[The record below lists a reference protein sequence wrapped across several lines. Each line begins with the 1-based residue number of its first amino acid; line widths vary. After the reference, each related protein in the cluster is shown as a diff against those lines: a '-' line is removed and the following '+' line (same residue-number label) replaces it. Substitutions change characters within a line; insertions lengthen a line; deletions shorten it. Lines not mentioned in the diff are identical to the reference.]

1 MMKFPLLKMLHYRVI
16 VGKLLSTIQMTE
28 VSKLFLQKNT
38 SMVRSSFRSGYTS
51 KSSHTFGPDFC
62 SFYSKFCLNRHLYKS
77 DYNYKLKTEMSVA
90 VRSKERWQILWLGQN
105 WMYFYLSQLW
115 FTVQFVFMI
124 HFFLVLPDTSF
135 VVSAKKVLE
144 SGIACAYLFFFCRKT
159 QWTALVCKKRPS
171 NGNSLS
177 LEMKTYKHK
186 LQLLRRFG
194 KNALLKYQWVANGV
208 SSFCHTQ
215 FLIKYRK

>member
-38 SMVRSSFRSGYTS
+38 SMVRSSFRSRYTS

-62 SFYSKFCLNRHLYKS
+62 SFYSKFCLNRHLYDS
-77 DYNYKLKTEMSVA
+77 DYYSIKNGNVRCGKEQGEMADS
-90 VRSKERWQILWLGQN
+90 LLGQN
-105 WMYFYLSQLW
+105 WMYFYLSQRW

-186 LQLLRRFG
+186 LQLLRNFG

>member
-144 SGIACAYLFFFCRKT
+144 SGIACAYLFFFFAEK
-159 QWTALVCKKRPS
+159 
-171 NGNSLS
+171 LS
-177 LEMKTYKHK
+177 GLRSFARRGRAMGTVYHSRWKHTSASCSYSEV
-186 LQLLRRFG
+186 LARMP
-194 KNALLKYQWVANGV
+194 
-208 SSFCHTQ
+208 C
-215 FLIKYRK
+215 

>member
-90 VRSKERWQILWLGQN
+90 VSKEQGEMADSLARTKLNVFLSFTTLVYSSIC
-105 WMYFYLSQLW
+105 FYD
-115 FTVQFVFMI
+115 T
-124 HFFLVLPDTSF
+124 FFLPDTSF

-144 SGIACAYLFFFCRKT
+144 SGIACAYLFFFLQKNSVDCARLQEEAEQWEQFITRDENIQAQAAAT
-159 QWTALVCKKRPS
+159 QKFWQECPAKISVSC
-171 NGNSLS
+171 
-177 LEMKTYKHK
+177 
-186 LQLLRRFG
+186 
-194 KNALLKYQWVANGV
+194 QWR
-208 SSFCHTQ
+208 Q
-215 FLIKYRK
+215 

>member
-1 MMKFPLLKMLHYRVI
+1 MYLSLLQDFVSSENAFQYMMQFPLLKMQHYRVI

-62 SFYSKFCLNRHLYKS
+62 SYYSKFSLNRHLYDS
-77 DYNYKLKTEMSVA
+77 DYYSIKNGNVRCGKEQGEMADSLARRKLNV
-90 VRSKERWQILWLGQN
+90 
-105 WMYFYLSQLW
+105 FLS
-115 FTVQFVFMI
+115 FTTLVCSSI
-124 HFFLVLPDTSF
+124 CLYNTFFLVLTDASF
-135 VVSAKKVLE
+135 VVSAKKVLA
-144 SGIACAYLFFFCRKT
+144 SGIAGAYLLFFCCRKT

-177 LEMKTYKHK
+177 LEMKTHNHK
-186 LQLLRRFG
+186 LQLHRSFG
-194 KNALLKYQWVANGV
+194 KNALLKYQ
-208 SSFCHTQ
+208 
-215 FLIKYRK
+215 

>member
-1 MMKFPLLKMLHYRVI
+1 MQFPLLKMQHYRVI

-38 SMVRSSFRSGYTS
+38 SMVRSSFRSGYTR

-62 SFYSKFCLNRHLYKS
+62 SFYSKFSLNRHLYDS
-77 DYNYKLKTEMSVA
+77 DYYSIKNGNVRCGKEQGEMADS
-90 VRSKERWQILWLGQN
+90 LLGQN
-105 WMYFYLSQLW
+105 WMYFYLSERW

-144 SGIACAYLFFFCRKT
+144 SGIACAYLFFFLQKNSVDCARLREEAEQWEQFITRDENIQAQAAAT
-159 QWTALVCKKRPS
+159 QKFWQECPAKISVSC
-171 NGNSLS
+171 
-177 LEMKTYKHK
+177 
-186 LQLLRRFG
+186 
-194 KNALLKYQWVANGV
+194 QWR
-208 SSFCHTQ
+208 Q
-215 FLIKYRK
+215 

>member
-90 VRSKERWQILWLGQN
+90 VRSKERWQILCQDKIECISIFHNAGL
-105 WMYFYLSQLW
+105 
-115 FTVQFVFMI
+115 QFVFMI

-144 SGIACAYLFFFCRKT
+144 SGIACAYLFFFFAEK
-159 QWTALVCKKRPS
+159 
-171 NGNSLS
+171 LS
-177 LEMKTYKHK
+177 G
-186 LQLLRRFG
+186 LR
-194 KNALLKYQWVANGV
+194 
-208 SSFCHTQ
+208 SFARRGRAMGTVYHS
-215 FLIKYRK
+215 R